1 MQSSAARTRL
11 KLTIDPDVRAFVD
24 EVAEAV
30 RRRLLDELNT
40 ADGATALAVLG
51 PAAEAAELMVRA
63 LPQPSPWAEAIGPVY
78 RTPAV
83 RRLLG
88 NVSRQALVDRARR
101 HTLLALR
108 TADDHLVWPAF
119 QFDGSRPLA
128 GLARVL
134 GAFGGDVDEWMVARW
149 LVAPQARLDHRSVVE
164 WLRTGGDL
172 DAAVALAAAT
182 ASRWRR

>member
-1 MQSSAARTRL
+1 MPSAARARVN
-11 KLTIDPDVRAFVD
+11 LTIDPVVRAYVE
-24 EVAEAV
+24 EVANDV
-30 RRRLLDELNT
+30 RRRLLEQLNA

-51 PAAEAAELMVRA
+51 PPGEAAELMVSA
-63 LPQPSPWAEAIGPVY
+63 LPQPSPWADAVGPVY

-88 NVSRQALVDRARR
+88 GVSRQALVDRARR

-108 TADDHLVWPAF
+108 TADDHLVWPTF

-134 GAFGGDVDEWMVARW
+134 AAFDRHVDEWMLARWLRAEQPELEQQSVVGWLRAGGDVDRAVEVAATTAARW
-149 LVAPQARLDHRSVVE
+149 QR
-164 WLRTGGDL
+164 
-172 DAAVALAAAT
+172 
-182 ASRWRR
+182 